1 MREPRVGHFS
11 ITGDILDGK
20 LGTGVLRHSFQ
31 LASAWDG
38 GIVVMRLCTGE
49 PPGYVY
55 ECNVSGYQAHLEQ
68 PDSSVTLQQALI
80 FGSTIN
86 AQSATPRASTFAE
99 RQNPHPKT
107 LGPFPKPWWDSGGTL
122 TKLLIDAS

>member
-1 MREPRVGHFS
+1 MANLGLAFCAIRSSWRP
-11 ITGDILDGK
+11 
-20 LGTGVLRHSFQ
+20 LGTPL
-31 LASAWDG
+31 
-38 GIVVMRLCTGE
+38 
-49 PPGYVY
+49 GYVY

-86 AQSATPRASTFAE
+86 AQSATPRARTKFLNKDPANTFAE

-122 TKLLIDAS
+122 TKLLIDPS

>member
-86 AQSATPRASTFAE
+86 AQSATPRARTKFLNKDPANTLNS
-99 RQNPHPKT
+99 NP
-107 LGPFPKPWWDSGGTL
+107 
-122 TKLLIDAS
+122 